1 MADVGDQIPSS
12 DSPTTPFR
20 KIVLPAEE
28 TVMVPRPL
36 ERPQPSGHSA
46 QPGQVQP
53 GQVQPGQVQSGQVQ
67 SGQVQSGQVQSAQP
81 PQPGQPV
88 QPLPPIPPPPPPLK
102 GGLLARVG
110 DIPIKAIYLLGAI
123 IATVLAVL
131 LVFVIFSGDVPKE
144 TQPPRQVVPVS
155 PAPGGSASPK
165 PSAAGIVLPEVP
177 TSLAYP
183 DQAGTATLTI
193 GTISDLAT
201 GISYPRLGLPW
212 TAKSFAPFAIAQ
224 RVGKVAIPHSVIG
237 SAMLPGATP
246 KPKPAKSAD
255 YRDLAVRA
263 VNWTLRTQYPAGAT
277 IAWTGSQKVPV
288 GKGWMVG
295 YKVTYTVSGKQKTS
309 QAIMSIHEVG
319 KAKPAMLFASIPQ
332 SGKSHY
338 RDLNTIAQ
346 NIRTL

>member
-1 MADVGDQIPSS
+1 MADVGDQIPTS

-20 KIVLPAEE
+20 KIVLPADE

-36 ERPQPSGHSA
+36 ERPQPPDH
-46 QPGQVQP
+46 PPVQP
-53 GQVQPGQVQSGQVQ
+53 GQGQPGQVQSGQ
-67 SGQVQSGQVQSAQP
+67 GR
-81 PQPGQPV
+81 PV
-88 QPLPPIPPPPPPLK
+88 QPLPPIPPPSLK

-110 DIPIKAIYLLGAI
+110 DIPIKVIYLFGAI

-131 LVFVIFSGDVPKE
+131 LVFVIFSGDVPKD
-144 TQPPRQVVPVS
+144 TQQPPRQVAPVS

-177 TSLAYP
+177 KSLAYP
-183 DQAGTATLTI
+183 DQAGTATVTI

-201 GISYPRLGLPW
+201 GIGYPRLGLPW

-224 RVGKVAIPHSVIG
+224 RVGKVAIPHTVIG

-246 KPKPAKSAD
+246 KPKPAKNAD

-277 IAWTGSQKVPV
+277 IAWTGSQKAPV

-309 QAIMSIHEVG
+309 QAIISIHDVG

-338 RDLNTIAQ
+338 RDLNTIAL

>member
-20 KIVLPAEE
+20 KIVLPADE
-28 TVMVPRPL
+28 TVMVPRPV
-36 ERPQPSGHSA
+36 ERPQPPDHPPVR
-46 QPGQVQP
+46 PGQSTQQVQP
-53 GQVQPGQVQSGQVQ
+53 GQ
-67 SGQVQSGQVQSAQP
+67 
-81 PQPGQPV
+81 GQPV

-110 DIPIKAIYLLGAI
+110 DIPIKVVYLLGAI
-123 IATVLAVL
+123 IATVLAVV
-131 LVFVIFSGDVPKE
+131 LVFVIFSGDVPKGA
-144 TQPPRQVVPVS
+144 QQSPRQVAPISPV
-155 PAPGGSASPK
+155 PGGSASPR
-165 PSAAGIVLPEVP
+165 PSAAGVVLPEVP
-177 TSLAYP
+177 KSLAYP
-183 DQAGTATLTI
+183 DQAGAATLTV

-201 GISYPRLGLPW
+201 GISYPRLGVPW

-224 RVGKVAIPHSVIG
+224 RVGKVAVPHTVIG

-309 QAIMSIHEVG
+309 QAIVSIHEVG
-319 KAKPAMLFASIPQ
+319 KTKPAMLFASIPQ

>member
-1 MADVGDQIPSS
+1 MADVGDQIPTS

-20 KIVLPAEE
+20 KIVLPADE

-36 ERPQPSGHSA
+36 ERPQPPDH
-46 QPGQVQP
+46 PPVQP
-53 GQVQPGQVQSGQVQ
+53 GQGQSGQVQ
-67 SGQVQSGQVQSAQP
+67 SGQ
-81 PQPGQPV
+81 GQPV
-88 QPLPPIPPPPPPLK
+88 QPLPPIPPPTLK

-110 DIPIKAIYLLGAI
+110 DIPIKVIYLFGAI

-131 LVFVIFSGDVPKE
+131 LVFVIFSGDVPKD
-144 TQPPRQVVPVS
+144 TQQPPRQVAPVS
-155 PAPGGSASPK
+155 PVPGGSASPK

-177 TSLAYP
+177 KSLAYP
-183 DQAGTATLTI
+183 DQAGTATVTI

-224 RVGKVAIPHSVIG
+224 RVGKVAIPHTVIG

-246 KPKPAKSAD
+246 KPKPAKNAD
-255 YRDLAVRA
+255 YRGLAVRA

-309 QAIMSIHEVG
+309 QAIISIHEVG
-319 KAKPAMLFASIPQ
+319 KTKPAMLFASIPQ

-338 RDLNTIAQ
+338 RDLNTIAL
-346 NIRTL
+346 NIRTP

>member
-1 MADVGDQIPSS
+1 MADVGDQIPTS

-20 KIVLPAEE
+20 KIVLPADE
-28 TVMVPRPL
+28 TVMVSRPL
-36 ERPQPSGHSA
+36 ERPQPPDHSSIQSA
-46 QPGQVQP
+46 QPGQSGQPVQQGQVQP
-53 GQVQPGQVQSGQVQ
+53 GQ
-67 SGQVQSGQVQSAQP
+67 
-81 PQPGQPV
+81 GQPV

-110 DIPIKAIYLLGAI
+110 DIPIKVIYLFGAI

-131 LVFVIFSGDVPKE
+131 LVFVIFSGDVPKD
-144 TQPPRQVVPVS
+144 TQQPPRQVAPVS
-155 PAPGGSASPK
+155 PVPGGSASPK

-177 TSLAYP
+177 KSLAYP

-224 RVGKVAIPHSVIG
+224 RVGKVAIPHTVIG

-246 KPKPAKSAD
+246 KPKPAKNAD

-277 IAWTGSQKVPV
+277 IAWTGSQTVPV

-309 QAIMSIHEVG
+309 QAIISIHDVG
-319 KAKPAMLFASIPQ
+319 KTKPAMLFASIPQ

-338 RDLNTIAQ
+338 RDLNTIAL

>member
-36 ERPQPSGHSA
+36 ERPQPPDHPPIQPGQSA
-46 QPGQVQP
+46 QPGQP
-53 GQVQPGQVQSGQVQ
+53 SQVQPSQVQPS
-67 SGQVQSGQVQSAQP
+67 QVQSAQP
-81 PQPGQPV
+81 GRPGQPV

-144 TQPPRQVVPVS
+144 TQQPPRQVVPVS

-224 RVGKVAIPHSVIG
+224 RVGKVAIPHTVIG

-277 IAWTGSQKVPV
+277 IAWTGSQKVPA

-309 QAIMSIHEVG
+309 QAIVSIHEVG